1 MEQVTIKK
9 KMIIGILSAILAL
22 LISYIVYSKYFEK
35 EGLSLKK
42 IGKSFKKIGKKI
54 KDPFDKVKGPLQKI
68 TNFFKTIAKVFVW
81 IGKVAVWTGATVA
94 ALFYYIGN
102 IFTGCVLF
110 YFFDMILGTIW
121 FILLLIASAFGQGK
135 NFLKLSRMIS
145 NVFKQIDKTFYDFT
159 GMRLFKYS
167 DKTVK
172 KCYKLKFKKFPKFPK
187 L

>member
-9 KMIIGILSAILAL
+9 KMIIGILSVILTL

-35 EGLSLKK
+35 EGFNLIKSVGKIFGFLKK
-42 IGKSFKKIGKKI
+42 LGKIFI
-54 KDPFDKVKGPLQKI
+54 
-68 TNFFKTIAKVFVW
+68 W
-81 IGKVAVWTGATVA
+81 IGKVAGWTGATVA

-110 YFFDMILGTIW
+110 YIFDMILGTIW